1 MKLTTSPFSAITSAL
16 GGLTKC
22 AAIAAPVFVIS
33 LAPSFA
39 QEPSQSHLESAKAAI
54 SATGTSAPLDNILP
68 IMADQAKT
76 QMISGR
82 PDIAAT
88 ISDIVDNAT
97 IALAPRRGDLEN
109 EVAAI
114 YAKVFTEEELKA
126 IADFYLSDAGK
137 KLLSEAPIIER
148 QIKQASQTWGSGVR
162 RDLSQAIGE
171 KMRELEKIAAEK
183 TAAEKPA
190 EKPVEKPAE

>member
-1 MKLTTSPFSAITSAL
+1 MKLTTSPFSATTSAL
-16 GGLTKC
+16 GGLAKC
-22 AAIAAPVFVIS
+22 LAIAAPVFVIS
-33 LAPSFA
+33 LVPSTA
-39 QEPSQSHLESAKAAI
+39 QETSQSHLNAAKSAI

-68 IMADQAKT
+68 IMAEQAKS
-76 QMISGR
+76 QLISGR

-88 ISDIVDNAT
+88 ISDVVDDAT

-114 YAKVFTEEELKA
+114 YAKIFTEVELTE
-126 IADFYLSDAGK
+126 ISDFYRSDAGK
-137 KLLSEAPIIER
+137 KLLAEAPIMER

-171 KMRELEKIAAEK
+171 KLREFDKK
-183 TAAEKPA
+183 TAEKPA
-190 EKPVEKPAE
+190 E